1 MNEDEVVGKPYRIKV
16 SVRNNLLLSAIEEQ
30 GYESVA
36 AFERAS
42 EIKLGRINGL
52 VAMREAPINNH
63 GEFTP
68 NAKKVM
74 EVLGAAPTDLW
85 TEQQLTIRL
94 KTNVGER
101 AIDASLVQHL
111 IEQRNKN
118 DYLPSPEDEL
128 LAAETSSIIH
138 EVLGTLS
145 PRERAVL
152 QERFVEGLTLA
163 DTGELH
169 GVSGV
174 RARQIERHA
183 LRKLRNNL
191 NDVEEDLI

>member
-16 SVRNNLLLSAIEEQ
+16 SVRNNLLLSAIEKQ

-52 VAMREAPINNH
+52 VAMREAPINNY

-118 DYLPSPEDEL
+118 DYLPSPEDDL
-128 LAAETSSIIH
+128 LAAETASIIH
-138 EVLGTLS
+138 EVLHTLS
-145 PRERAVL
+145 PRERAIL
-152 QERFVEGLTLA
+152 RERFKEGLTHGE
-163 DTGELH
+163 TGELL
-169 GVSGV
+169 GVTRTRV
-174 RARQIERHA
+174 QQIECDA

-191 NDVEEDLI
+191 NGIKEALI